1 MTADTAATTPASQEP
16 REPRGIEIG
25 APISGSHV
33 SSRRVGLLAA
43 VSALGST
50 DPVDAALLDALDDD
64 LKDQPYLRADP
75 SLVDPAR
82 ADRRYQLATVPNFP
96 DSSGTPHN
104 IVVMRGELEA
114 VLHAANAPRSARA
127 IHRKNAQMFT
137 QRGYRVLA
145 VASARL
151 ADDGT
156 MSKYVVHGIVPVR
169 QAAGGDFKS
178 DAMQGVGSFVRVN
191 VWTGLLRWQH
201 WANVAAVFILSCTG
215 YYIMDPFFGPWY
227 FDGVETGYFMGWV
240 RLVHFVTAFIWLG
253 IGLTRLVL
261 LFVSRDRYLRWRA
274 LWPLNSRQDLRNTAE
289 VAQHYLF
296 MRDEAPLYLAHN
308 PLQQLTYTAVYGAGI
323 LQMLVGFSLYAVYQ
337 PTSAFWQVVALP
349 VSWIGIPGVR
359 LLHAMIMFFLWAF
372 VIAHIYLAVRADS
385 LERHGGVSSMLNG
398 GVWLRRG
405 SKPVDAPEVE

>member
-1 MTADTAATTPASQEP
+1 MTADTTAANPASQEP
-16 REPRGIEIG
+16 REAQGIEVG
-25 APISGSHV
+25 QPISGSHV

-43 VSALGST
+43 VSAVGST
-50 DPVDAALLDALDDD
+50 DPVDAALLDALEAES
-64 LKDQPYLRADP
+64 KNQPYLRVP
-75 SLVDPAR
+75 QGLVDPAR
-82 ADRRYQLATVPNFP
+82 PDRRYQLATAPNFP
-96 DSSGTPHN
+96 DSSGNLHD
-104 IVVMRGELEA
+104 IVVMRGDLEA
-114 VLHAANAPRSARA
+114 VLHAANTPRSARV
-127 IHRKNAQMFT
+127 IHRKNAQMLT

-169 QAAGGDFKS
+169 PTAAGDFHS
-178 DAMQGVGSFVRVN
+178 DVTRGVGGFVRVN
-191 VWTGLLRWQH
+191 IWTGLLRWQH

-227 FDGVETGYFMGWV
+227 FDGVETGYFMGWI
-240 RLVHFVTAFIWLG
+240 RLIHFVTAFVWLG

-274 LWPLNSRQDLRNTAE
+274 LWPLNTKDDLRYLGQ
-289 VAQHYLF
+289 VAAHYLF
-296 MRDEAPLYLAHN
+296 LRKEPPLYLGHN

-323 LQMLVGFSLYAVYQ
+323 LQMIVGFGLYGIYHQ
-337 PTSAFWQVVALP
+337 SSTFWRIMSAPANV
-349 VSWIGIPGVR
+349 IGIPGLR
-359 LLHAMIMFFLWAF
+359 LLHTMIMFFLWAF

-385 LERHGGVSSMLNG
+385 IERHGGVSSMLNG

-405 SKPVDAPEVE
+405 SKPIDAPEVE